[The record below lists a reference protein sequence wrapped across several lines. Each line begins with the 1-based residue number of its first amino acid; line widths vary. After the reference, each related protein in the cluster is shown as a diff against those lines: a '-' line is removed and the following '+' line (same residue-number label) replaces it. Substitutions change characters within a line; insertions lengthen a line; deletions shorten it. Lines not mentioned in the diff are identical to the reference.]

1 MELDK
6 LQGVVL
12 GPVTLEE
19 CLSSNST
26 NIVVTYKAYQPS
38 LKRHVAVQILNPE
51 LKRLQFST
59 RAGRRWGDSTQILD
73 LELERFQKA
82 FLRGAETI
90 ASLEH
95 PNILPVYE
103 CGIEGNLAYIVTRF
117 MASGTLLDLI
127 EQRPL
132 SPSEAAAIIRQI
144 GNALDYVHSR
154 GMVHGDPSTTNIIFD
169 PWGSAYIAN
178 FIMAGLLSDAEG
190 ISGTPAY
197 MAPERWLELPVTP
210 MSDQYALGAITY
222 HMLTGQNLFPTENMG
237 NLLQQ
242 HMNASPPRLSPDFPV
257 AINDV
262 LYRALAKLPDDRYPT
277 VMDFAREFEKAIQA
291 VPQHLFISYSRRDKD
306 YAAQLSEHLGGNG
319 FHVWIDSQIEYGDA
333 WFNEIDEAIKSCA
346 AFLLLMSPES
356 YRSEWVQKEILLA
369 KRYKKPI
376 FPLLLQGEEFGIVI
390 DLQFADVKDQS
401 MPDAN
406 FHRRLRRTVFGD
418 I

>member
-26 NIVVTYKAYQPS
+26 NIVMTYKAYQPS
-38 LKRHVAVQILNPE
+38 LKRHVTVQILNPE
-51 LKRLQFST
+51 LKHFHFSV
-59 RAGRRWGDSTQILD
+59 RDGRRGGDSVPTPNP
-73 LELERFQKA
+73 ELERFQKA
-82 FLRGAETI
+82 FLRGAEMI

-95 PNILPVYE
+95 PNILPVHE
-103 CGIEGNLAYIVTRF
+103 CGIEDGLAYIITRF
-117 MASGTLLDLI
+117 MTGGALLERI

-132 SPSEAAAIIRQI
+132 SPSEVAAIIRQI

-169 PWGSAYIAN
+169 PWGSAYIGN
-178 FIMAGLLSDAEG
+178 FIMAGLLSDTEG
-190 ISGTPAY
+190 ITGTPAY

-222 HMLTGQNLFPTENMG
+222 HMLTGHNLFPTENMG

-242 HMNASPPRLSPDFPV
+242 HMNAPPARLPPDLPT
-257 AINDV
+257 AINPV
-262 LYRALAKLPDDRYPT
+262 LHRALAKHLEDRYPT
-277 VMDFAREFEKAIQA
+277 ISDFAREFEKAIQA

-306 YAAQLSEHLGGNG
+306 YAVQLSEHLSSSG
-319 FHVWIDSQIEYGDA
+319 FHVWIDDQIEYGDA
-333 WFNEIDEAIKSCA
+333 WFNEIDAAIKSCA
-346 AFLLLMSPES
+346 AFLLVMSPES
-356 YRSEWVQKEILLA
+356 FQSEWVQKEILLA